1 MKIGIDARFYG
12 PIGKGLGRYTQEII
26 DNIILINNNQ
36 NESHFNFV
44 IFLSPD
50 NFDELII
57 QDSRVKKVLIDI
69 PWYSWKEQLLFP
81 WYIWKEKLD
90 LMHFPHFNIP
100 IFAPVKFVMTL
111 HDLILTHFPTMRATT
126 KSKVVYYFKNF
137 AYRLVLRMAIFRSQ
151 KIIAVSKFTKQDI
164 IHKFKIDEKKIEVTY
179 EGIANLRKGRDSL
192 FVAKLNP
199 DEILE
204 HYHLGKNFLLYVG
217 NAYPHKNLSTLLKV
231 FSNLYQKNQDLKLV
245 LVGKEDYFYRQ
256 IKDHAKSLNLWQ
268 PNNVN
273 NPVVFPGYVPDS
285 QLELLYQKAKL
296 YIFPSLYEGFGL
308 PPLEAMA
315 NGCPVLS
322 SDRASLPEVLGSAA
336 IYFNPEDENDILTK
350 IIKVLQDENLQD
362 NLKVN
367 GLKQVKLYNWWE
379 CANQTLKIY
388 NLVLSPSNYARH

>member
-12 PIGKGLGRYTQEII
+12 PVGKGLGRYTQEII
-26 DNIILINNNQ
+26 DNIILINSNQ
-36 NESHFNFV
+36 NEAHFNFV

-50 NFDELII
+50 NFDELTV

-69 PWYSWKEQLLFP
+69 PWYSWKEQFLFP

-100 IFAPVKFVMTL
+100 IFTPVKFVMTL

-126 KSKVVYYFKNF
+126 KSKAVYYFKNF
-137 AYRLVLRMAIFRSQ
+137 AYRLVLRAAIFRA
-151 KIIAVSKFTKQDI
+151 KRIIAVSKFTKQDI
-164 IHKFKIDEKKIEVTY
+164 IHKFKIEDKKIEVTY

-192 FVAKLNP
+192 FVSKLNP
-199 DEILE
+199 DEIFE
-204 HYHLGKNFLLYVG
+204 HYHLGQNFLLYVG
-217 NAYPHKNLSTLLKV
+217 NAYPHKNLNMLLKM
-231 FSNLYQKNQDLKLV
+231 FSVLHQNNSDLKLV
-245 LVGKEDYFYRQ
+245 LVGKEDYFYRE
-256 IKDHAKSLNLWQ
+256 IKNYAQSLNLWQ
-268 PNNVN
+268 IDNVN
-273 NPVVFPGYVPDS
+273 SPVVFPGYVPDA
-285 QLELLYQKAKL
+285 QLELMYQKARA

-322 SDRASLPEVLGSAA
+322 SDRASLPEILGSAA
-336 IYFNPEDENDILTK
+336 IYFNPEDEQDILAK
-350 IIKVLQDENLQD
+350 IQLVLQNENLQ
-362 NLKVN
+362 NTLKIN

-388 NLVLSPSNYARH
+388 SLALSPYSYV